1 MLLKKRTRT
10 MTRTCKRIP
19 CWPYRQSLFSRVVRI
34 ETVVIGK
41 HYKNRFFEE
50 KADFSLEK
58 IECGGLMGVESTS
71 SLVSIFTQK

>member
-1 MLLKKRTRT
+1 M
-10 MTRTCKRIP
+10 
-19 CWPYRQSLFSRVVRI
+19 RI